1 VLAADGSTA
10 APAAAN
16 APAPSAASGP
26 AVPRVVASQ
35 GFLHD
40 VLTGPQ
46 GLSLYRFQMLGW
58 TLVLGVIF
66 VSEVYDR
73 LWMPDFSPSLLALM
87 GISSATY
94 LGAKFP
100 EE

>member
-1 VLAADGSTA
+1 M
-10 APAAAN
+10 PA
-16 APAPSAASGP
+16 
-26 AVPRVVASQ
+26 ASQ
-35 GFLHD
+35 GPAMTRAGASQGL
-40 VLTGPQ
+40 LTDLLNGPQ
-46 GLSLYRFQMLGW
+46 GLSLYRFQMVAW

-66 VSEVYDR
+66 CVQVYGR
-73 LWMPDFSPSLLALM
+73 LAMPEFSASLLGLM